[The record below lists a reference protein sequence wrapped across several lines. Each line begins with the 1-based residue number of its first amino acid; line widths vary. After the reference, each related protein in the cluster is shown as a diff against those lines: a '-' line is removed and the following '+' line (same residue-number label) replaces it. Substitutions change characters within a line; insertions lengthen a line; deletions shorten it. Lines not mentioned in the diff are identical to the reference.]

1 MLKSVQLVDFV
12 LKATKRNYFKTKVN
26 LKLIA
31 AYISFWDEPEND
43 TRKKIQ
49 KILLKLTNK
58 EVGLDFGDQIEEIQG
73 LMSANYVIKN
83 VLQIHKEIEIK
94 EESKVLEGKLNN
106 LIILPSLYLTR
117 LFCCYYI
124 SIMNFLINK
133 YIIYNFLT
141 TIYFSNNR
149 F

>member
-83 VLQIHKEIEIK
+83 VLQTHKEMEIK
-94 EESKVLEGKLNN
+94 EENKVLEGKFKIF
-106 LIILPSLYLTR
+106 IIKKSPTLTILLYN
-117 LFCCYYI
+117 YI
-124 SIMNFLINK
+124 SIL
-133 YIIYNFLT
+133 
-141 TIYFSNNR
+141 FS
-149 F
+149 FQTS